1 MKTRATKVRSTY
13 RKSIKQY
20 VQIFHVIIH
29 KYIVLSVFYCFG
41 FERNVIIYVY
51 PAQNLHDYTCHGRSS
66 LFYYYFFFFLG
77 GGAVSYAYDYVYT
90 YTAVQ
95 LYGHSKYY
103 VLFNSL
109 NAVQVWLAISYLFS
123 GNSGFLMMY
132 MVTLIKGDTY

>member
-66 LFYYYFFFFLG
+66 LFYYYYFIFLG
-77 GGAVSYAYDYVYT
+77 GGLSRTPMTMYILILQYN
-90 YTAVQ
+90 YTATVNTMFFSILLM
-95 LYGHSKYY
+95 LYKFDWQYHI
-103 VLFNSL
+103 FSL
-109 NAVQVWLAISYLFS
+109 GTRVSSWCIWWLS
-123 GNSGFLMMY
+123 
-132 MVTLIKGDTY
+132 